1 MPEYETV
8 SIMMTRAA
16 WMARRKNLMQL
27 RRHVENL
34 PGGIERDRRAE
45 WYDTIDFMIDAIDHD
60 CQFKPDTPKG

>member
-16 WMARRKNLMQL
+16 WMARRKNLMEI
-27 RRHVENL
+27 RAHVKNL
-34 PGGIERDRRAE
+34 PGGIERGRRAE
-45 WYDTIDFMIDAIDHD
+45 WYDTIDFIIDAIDHD